1 MNFIS
6 PLGRRPADRIVGVTP
21 MNNVG
26 TWSGRSVAAGCAPD
40 AGEHRLRRR
49 HCQSP
54 SPECARSPTNA
65 LRSPLSAP
73 HSWQITSAFLVV
85 LRPMRLLAV
94 RHLKRSGERCGVRA
108 RQHRQR
114 GDTLWIAVGEQAAA
128 PIMAN
133 QMKASLAMPGRRD
146 DVERVADQP
155 VDAVAVEVAGIGPG
169 VDRITAL
176 VRRDR

>member
-1 MNFIS
+1 MRTITDKCAAIAAFGTPFPANRVRTRVVGEK
-6 PLGRRPADRIVGVTP
+6 PWTCRRV
-21 MNNVG
+21 
-26 TWSGRSVAAGCAPD
+26 
-40 AGEHRLRRR
+40 EK
-49 HCQSP
+49 
-54 SPECARSPTNA
+54 
-65 LRSPLSAP
+65 
-73 HSWQITSAFLVV
+73 FLVV